1 MKITTQ
7 TSSRA
12 VAAGMI
18 AQWMET
24 GDFPDRMMTRVHSN
38 RGFIMEVTYG
48 VVKWKRE
55 LEWVLK
61 QCMKQLPAIPL
72 RAHLMVG
79 LYQFLH
85 MDTVESYA
93 AVNETVEAVKAEFGQ
108 EEVNFTNGVLRRVLR
123 EKPLVLAA
131 LKAQPAGVRLSHP
144 EILIKRWTAT
154 FSESEAVALC
164 EWNNTRAAVTLR
176 LNTNR
181 IQMADFRDR
190 LASEGIRIEPH
201 GFDPARFCTL
211 ARGVS
216 VEDIPGFEDGWFM
229 AQDPST
235 IMAVELLDPKP
246 QERILDACAAPGG
259 KTVAIA
265 ERMGGGGTLTAMDIH
280 ADRMGFLTD
289 NLARMNLEGV
299 RVIEGDM
306 AACSRGGVGV
316 PELAGLL
323 FDGILIDVPCTN
335 TGVLRRRAD
344 ARWRFS
350 PERLAK
356 VCETQ
361 RAILNGAAERVR
373 VGGRIVYSTCSLE
386 TEEDEG
392 MVSSWLKDHPGFTQV
407 SERKLFPPRDAVDGA
422 FAAVLKRTA

>member
-1 MKITTQ
+1 MKITAQ

-12 VAAGMI
+12 VAAGII

-24 GDFPDRMMTRVHSN
+24 GDFPDRMMNRVLSN

-61 QCMKQLPAIPL
+61 QCMKQLPGIPL

-79 LYQFLH
+79 LYQSLH
-85 MDTVESYA
+85 MDTVEAYA
-93 AVNETVEAVKAEFGQ
+93 AVNETVAAVKEEFGQ
-108 EEVNFTNGVLRRVLR
+108 AEVNFVNAVLRRVLR
-123 EKPLVLAA
+123 EKPQVLSA
-131 LKAQPAGVRLSHP
+131 LKNQPAGVRLSHP
-144 EILIKRWTAT
+144 ELLIKRWTDA
-154 FSESEAVALC
+154 FGEADTVSLC

-176 LNTNR
+176 VNTQR
-181 IQMADFRDR
+181 ILMADFRDR
-190 LASEGIRIEPH
+190 LASAGIRIEPH
-201 GFDPARFCTL
+201 VFDATRFCTL
-211 ARGVS
+211 SRGVNI
-216 VEDIPGFEDGWFM
+216 EDIPGFEDGWFIV
-229 AQDPST
+229 QDPST
-235 IMAVELLDPKP
+235 IMAVEMLDPKP

-265 ERMGGGGTLTAMDIH
+265 ERMGGATLTAMDIH

-289 NLARMNLEGV
+289 NLARMNLDGV

-306 AACSRGGVGV
+306 TECRRGGAGV

-323 FDGILIDVPCTN
+323 YDGILLDVPCMN

-350 PERLAK
+350 LERLAK
-356 VCETQ
+356 VGETQ
-361 RAILNGAAERVR
+361 RAILDGAAEKVR

-386 TEEDEG
+386 SEEDEG
-392 MVSSWLKDHPGFTQV
+392 MVASWLKDHPGFTLIL
-407 SERKLFPPRDAVDGA
+407 ERKLFPPRDAVDGA
-422 FAAVLKRTA
+422 FAAILKRTA

>member
-1 MKITTQ
+1 MKITAH
-7 TSSRA
+7 TSPRA
-12 VAAGMI
+12 VAAGII
-18 AQWMET
+18 ARWMET
-24 GDFPDRMMTRVHSN
+24 GDFPDRMMNRVRAN
-38 RGFIMEVTYG
+38 RGFVMEVSYG

-61 QCMKQLPAIPL
+61 QCMKQLPGIPL

-79 LYQFLH
+79 LYQCLH

-93 AVNETVEAVKAEFGQ
+93 AVNETVAAVKEEFGQ
-108 EEVNFTNGVLRRVLR
+108 AEVNFTNAVLRRVLR
-123 EKPLVLAA
+123 EKELVVAA
-131 LKAQPAGVRLSHP
+131 LKDQPAGIRLSHP
-144 EILIKRWTAT
+144 EILIKRWTDS
-154 FSESEAVALC
+154 FGESGAVALC
-164 EWNNTRAAVTLR
+164 EWNNARATVILR
-176 LNTNR
+176 VNQDR

-190 LASEGIRIEPH
+190 LASAGIRVEPH
-201 GFDPARFCTL
+201 AYNPALFCTL
-211 ARGVS
+211 SRGVN

-229 AQDPST
+229 VQDPST
-235 IMAVELLDPKP
+235 LMAVELLNPMP

-280 ADRMGFLTD
+280 ADRMEFLGD
-289 NLARMNLEGV
+289 NLARMSLQGV
-299 RVIEGDM
+299 RIIEGDM
-306 AACSRGGVGV
+306 TACRPGGEGV

-323 FDGILIDVPCTN
+323 FDGILLDVPCMN

-356 VCETQ
+356 VCDTQ
-361 RAILNGAAERVR
+361 RAILDGAAGKVR

-386 TEEDEG
+386 AEEDEG
-392 MVSSWLKDHPGFTQV
+392 MVASWLKDHSGFTLV
-407 SERKLFPPRDAVDGA
+407 SDRKLFPPRDGVDGA
-422 FAAVLKRTA
+422 YAALLKRTA